1 MFEYAG
7 AVTEENKYEV
17 SDDLDASM
25 ALWNEPPQPP
35 RAFESMD
42 WHHCNLNDLT
52 YEIKPL
58 PGFDAKEFPYVVGLN
73 NDCTEL
79 ILANVV
85 SQRTTRIVH
94 LVKKSGFDRIADVQ
108 TSYQKQTDSI
118 CIHFQTAQIND
129 SSFSK
134 PAISYMNTLTLDADM
149 HKYLRKTEG
158 RFIDS
163 VSQVRRLVVEN
174 EHNTR
179 TIQDLTSKVKQL

>member
-1 MFEYAG
+1 MAFW
-7 AVTEENKYEV
+7 YE
-17 SDDLDASM
+17 
-25 ALWNEPPQPP
+25 PP
-35 RAFESMD
+35 RAFEKMD
-42 WHHCNLNDLT
+42 WQHCNLNDLT

-58 PGFDAKEFPYVVGLN
+58 PGFNAENFPYVVGLN

-85 SQRTTRIVH
+85 SQQTTRIVH

-134 PAISYMNTLTLDADM
+134 QAISHMNTLTLDADM
-149 HKYLRKTEG
+149 HKYLCNTQG

-163 VSQVRRLVVEN
+163 VSQVRRLIVEN

-179 TIQDLTSKVKQL
+179 TIQDLNSRFDQL